1 MRFVPQHILYSSV
14 FLNVKLIRNTALF
27 ENILVVCIGN
37 ICRSPVAEA
46 LLKDALKN
54 KHKKYTIS
62 SVGLGAMVDHN
73 PDKIACELMLEKGL
87 DISGYRSTQLT
98 QDMIYKSELI
108 LVMESVHKELIEQKQ
123 PSAKGKVFRLGHWG
137 SFEIA
142 DPYRKERK
150 AFEEAVRLIEQ
161 GVQDWVNKI

>member
-1 MRFVPQHILYSSV
+1 M
-14 FLNVKLIRNTALF
+14 F

-37 ICRSPVAEA
+37 ICRSPMAEA

-54 KHKKYTIS
+54 KDKKYNIS
-62 SVGLGAMVDHN
+62 SAGLGAMVDHK
-73 PDKIACELMLEKGL
+73 PDKIAFELMLENSL

-98 QDMIYKSELI
+98 QDMIQKSDLI

-123 PSAKGKVFRLGHWG
+123 PSAKGKVFRLGEWG

-150 AFEEAVRLIEQ
+150 VFEEALLLIEK

>member
-1 MRFVPQHILYSSV
+1 M
-14 FLNVKLIRNTALF
+14 
-27 ENILVVCIGN
+27 
-37 ICRSPVAEA
+37 AEA

-54 KHKKYTIS
+54 KDKKYNIS
-62 SVGLGAMVDHN
+62 SAGLGAMVDHK
-73 PDKIACELMLEKGL
+73 PDKIAFELMLENSL

-98 QDMIYKSELI
+98 QDMIQKSDLI

-123 PSAKGKVFRLGHWG
+123 PSAKGKVFRLGEWG

-150 AFEEAVRLIEQ
+150 VFEEALLLIEK

>member
-1 MRFVPQHILYSSV
+1 
-14 FLNVKLIRNTALF
+14 LF

-37 ICRSPVAEA
+37 ICRSPMAEA

-54 KHKKYTIS
+54 KDKKYNIS
-62 SVGLGAMVDHN
+62 SAGLGAMVDHK
-73 PDKIACELMLEKGL
+73 PDKIAFELMLENSL

-98 QDMIYKSELI
+98 QDMIQKSDLI

-123 PSAKGKVFRLGHWG
+123 PSAKGKVFRLGEWG

-150 AFEEAVRLIEQ
+150 VFEEALLLIEK